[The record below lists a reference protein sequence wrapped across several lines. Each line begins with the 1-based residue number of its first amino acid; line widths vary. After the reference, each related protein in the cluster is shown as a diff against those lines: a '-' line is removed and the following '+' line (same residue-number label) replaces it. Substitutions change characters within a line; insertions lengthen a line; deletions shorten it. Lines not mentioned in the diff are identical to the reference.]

1 MSPQPDQNTD
11 SSVLSWESVLDANDT
26 APQTEPNAELSV
38 ARAGAEAPTPPP
50 LAAPNPVQVTSPV
63 LDDFD
68 LTMKPLTLDPLPL
81 VGDRSATPAPAAD
94 DNANVLGEL
103 HLELSSLRLDDT
115 PLPAP
120 PGQAMAPADPVPAT
134 AQPVVGDIIDLTIA
148 PLDIPDLTPS
158 GRVPSV

>member
-11 SSVLSWESVLDANDT
+11 RSVLSWESVLDANDT

-38 ARAGAEAPTPPP
+38 VRAGAETQTP
-50 LAAPNPVQVTSPV
+50 LSAPNPSQVTSPV
-63 LDDFD
+63 LGDFD

-81 VGDRSATPAPAAD
+81 VGDRSATPGPAAD

-103 HLELSSLRLDDT
+103 HLELPSLRLDDT

-120 PGQAMAPADPVPAT
+120 PGQALAPADPVPAT
-134 AQPVVGDIIDLTIA
+134 A
-148 PLDIPDLTPS
+148 
-158 GRVPSV
+158 